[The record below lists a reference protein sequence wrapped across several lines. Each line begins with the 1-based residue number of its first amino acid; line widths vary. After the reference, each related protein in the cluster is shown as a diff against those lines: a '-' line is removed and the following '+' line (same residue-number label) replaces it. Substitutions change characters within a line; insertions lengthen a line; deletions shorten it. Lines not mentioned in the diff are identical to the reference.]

1 MPADYASLVMPRSSA
16 GAGSSAGIGSGVAP
30 GLAVHRSVQ
39 DLASLQY
46 QRMSAQACPPSGTI
60 KPIGR
65 VMPHSEHWAD
75 CNWRRRSLRCL
86 AIDAFHPRNMLVH
99 RKSVRPSAAPFGAL
113 PLLVRYMWP

>member
-60 KPIGR
+60 RLVGSA
-65 VMPHSEHWAD
+65 MPHSEHWAD
-75 CNWRRRSLRCL
+75 CGWRRRSLRCL
-86 AIDAFHPRNMLVH
+86 AIDASRPRTMLVH
-99 RKSVRPSAAPFGAL
+99 RKSAGSSAAAPAGSVA
-113 PLLVRYMWP
+113 VADE